1 MFSSKVMSI
10 LALVT
15 VICFLVLMG
24 LQITEILFYSAEPSV
39 WPAVQ

>member
-15 VICFLVLMG
+15 VICFLALLG
-24 LQITEILFYSAEPSV
+24 LQIAEILHYGAEPSV